1 MKKIKSYN
9 EAITALDKTIKQL
22 ESDEISVDDLT
33 AKVKEATELVNYCKK
48 QLRATEKEIASTLEN
63 LD

>member
-9 EAITALDKTIKQL
+9 EAISSLDLTIKQL

-48 QLRATEKEIASTLEN
+48 QLRATEKEITSTLET